1 MFVSDELEKSE
12 LKNGAK
18 LEDVVSLYEKFHNL
32 CVNVTNHTNLANL
45 KHGSSEQVFKNY
57 F

>member
-1 MFVSDELEKSE
+1 MFVSDELEKSG

-18 LEDVVSLYEKFHNL
+18 LEDVVAFYKKFHNL
-32 CVNVTNHTNLANL
+32 CADVTNHTNLA
-45 KHGSSEQVFKNY
+45 EQVTKIIY